1 MRTSERL
8 TPDQIERL
16 RELWADQT
24 VRIAEIAERFGRRE
38 DSIRK
43 LATKLGLGRKA
54 RRFNVNQW
62 PEERD
67 QRLRE
72 LHAMHLSAGQIAK
85 AMGGV
90 TRCAVIGRAYR
101 LGLGPIGG
109 GKASK
114 PSLPHR
120 KPTTPR
126 GGAGQLAAAKA
137 RAPAVRAN
145 PANKNT
151 LGAKSMMAPTDLK
164 DRVLLKNTVAP
175 PEPVRFV
182 EEEPGTATVLTLGAH
197 MCKWPIGDPALD
209 SFTFCGRRKSVGSY
223 CADHA
228 EVAYQPRD
236 KKKDSASELARSL
249 RRYI

>member
-1 MRTSERL
+1 MTGWTPERMERL
-8 TPDQIERL
+8 K
-16 RELWADQT
+16 
-24 VRIAEIAERFGRRE
+24 V
-38 DSIRK
+38 
-43 LATKLGLGRKA
+43 
-54 RRFNVNQW
+54 
-62 PEERD
+62 
-67 QRLRE
+67 
-72 LHAMHLSAGQIAK
+72 LHKEGLSASQIAK
-85 AMGGV
+85 ALGV
-90 TRCAVIGRAYR
+90 VSRNAVIGKAHRM
-101 LGLGPIGG
+101 GLGPIGG

-164 DRVLLKNTVAP
+164 DRVLLKNTAAP
-175 PEPVRFV
+175 APAPVRYV
-182 EEEPGTATVLTLGAH
+182 DEAPGMATVLTLGAH

-209 SFTFCGRRKSVGSY
+209 NFTFCGRRKSVGSY

-228 EVAYQPRD
+228 EVAYQPQD
-236 KKKDSASELARSL
+236 KKKTSVSELARSL